1 MLQKS
6 RRVLREATESGS
18 LRDVLLHLGPKRRY
32 EKSKNNPLIWC
43 TKGQTKSA
51 PMEKNT
57 KKSQNHPVWALA
69 PLQRNDPTMISE
81 CSCLKCARWWRCA
94 AGVRSPTKTG
104 ETAPTSAQ
112 KQNNRTTNQP
122 CKHAGHSHIVS
133 FFSLLG
139 AVNGCDN
146 VMLSSLF
153 CWSCW
158 RWNKL
163 THLNERNQKW
173 IFRSQNSSTVLK
185 LPLKSLFTKMMCHHL
200 LNYSTHYFDF

>member
-69 PLQRNDPTMISE
+69 NQRKPERQRPLVHKNKTTGQQT
-81 CSCLKCARWWRCA
+81 
-94 AGVRSPTKTG
+94 SPVNMQGT
-104 ETAPTSAQ
+104 
-112 KQNNRTTNQP
+112 RTL
-122 CKHAGHSHIVS
+122 SL